1 MLTMKIE
8 TATKPPAATSGTVIV
23 TGAGGAAGVAVI
35 RALRHCRRVVGVDC
49 DPSAVGLHLAADS
62 GLVPRASDPHF
73 VRQLAKLARQTKAT
87 ALVCTVAEEI
97 PSLCAEGELLT
108 EVGLASWLPTADA
121 VRSCTDK
128 WRFAQICRENAIPAP
143 ATALGSAQGVPGP
156 WIVKPRFG
164 RGSRGIY
171 PVDTVEELRWI
182 RPRVRDP
189 LVQTRISGEEFTVDA
204 LVDPSGQLA
213 GAVPRWRLETKA
225 GISTKG
231 RTFHCEP
238 LVSQVARLFDVLGL
252 VGPANIQG
260 FRTTSGEFTFTE
272 VNPRFSGGLPLSL
285 AAGADFVGEYLRG
298 LEGLPV
304 RPERLIARPGVTML
318 RHLDE
323 VFTW

>member
-1 MLTMKIE
+1 MKIGIE
-8 TATKPPAATSGTVIV
+8 SRHCVVEAGAVIV

-35 RALRHCRRVVGVDC
+35 RALMHNRRVVGADC
-49 DPSAVGLHLAADS
+49 DPSAVGMHLAAES
-62 GLVPRASDPHF
+62 GLLPRAGDPDF
-73 VRQLAKLARQTKAT
+73 VGHLAKLAQQTRAT

-97 PSLCAEGELLT
+97 PPLCADAALLAGA
-108 EVGLASWLPTADA
+108 GLATWLPTADTVQA
-121 VRSCTDK
+121 CTDK
-128 WRFAQICRENAIPAP
+128 WRFAQICQEHAIPAP
-143 ATALGSAQGVPGP
+143 ATALDTAQGVPGP

-164 RGSRGIY
+164 RGSRDVYAI
-171 PVDTVEELRWI
+171 DTVDELRWVL
-182 RPRVRDP
+182 PRVREP
-189 LVQTRISGEEFTVDA
+189 LVQTRVSGAEFTVDA
-204 LVDPSGQLA
+204 LVAHNGQLA

-238 LVSQVARLFDVLGL
+238 LVSQVARLLNILGL
-252 VGPANIQG
+252 VGPSNIQG
-260 FRTTSGEFTFTE
+260 FQTASGEFAFTE

-323 VFTW
+323 VFTR

>member
-1 MLTMKIE
+1 VKIGIDKRRCGVE
-8 TATKPPAATSGTVIV
+8 AGAVIV

-35 RALRHCRRVVGVDC
+35 RALSHHRRVVGADC
-49 DPSAVGLHLAADS
+49 DPSAVGMHLAAES
-62 GLVPRASDPHF
+62 GLLPRAGDPDF
-73 VRQLAKLARQTKAT
+73 VDQLAKLAQHTSAT

-97 PSLCAEGELLT
+97 PPLCAGAAQLAEA
-108 EVGLASWLPTADA
+108 GLVTWLPPVDTVHA
-121 VRSCTDK
+121 CTDK
-128 WRFAQICRENAIPAP
+128 WQFAQICRDHAIPAP
-143 ATALGSAQGVPGP
+143 ATALGTTEGVPGP

-164 RGSRGIY
+164 RGSRDVYAI
-171 PVDTVEELRWI
+171 DTVEELGWTLL
-182 RPRVRDP
+182 RVPEP
-189 LVQTRISGEEFTVDA
+189 LVQTRLSGAEFTVDA
-204 LVDPSGQLA
+204 LVNPHGQLA

-231 RTFHCEP
+231 RTFHCQP
-238 LVSQVARLFDVLGL
+238 LVSQVARLLNILGL

-260 FRTTSGEFTFTE
+260 FHTAAGEFAFTE

-304 RPERLIARPGVTML
+304 RTERLIAQPGVTML

-323 VFTW
+323 VFTR